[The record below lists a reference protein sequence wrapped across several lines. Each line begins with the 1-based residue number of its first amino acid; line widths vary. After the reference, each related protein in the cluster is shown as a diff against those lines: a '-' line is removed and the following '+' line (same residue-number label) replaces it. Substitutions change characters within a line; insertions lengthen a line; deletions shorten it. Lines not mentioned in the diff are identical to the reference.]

1 MTADNITFAQLLTS
15 ELELTSALHQ
25 LLEQEL
31 AALQE
36 QAMEPLSALQHT
48 KSELLQQ
55 LQHQS
60 QQRLDWMTQ
69 QQLPHS
75 KECLERP
82 DFAAD
87 EQLNQLWQQ
96 LGDGYEKNQQLS
108 RVLGQIVLTARK
120 RSIDLLN
127 ILHGK
132 QNDPHLY
139 NSNGKA
145 SGLNQG
151 LGYTRA

>member
-1 MTADNITFAQLLTS
+1 MTADNMIFAQLLSS

-31 AALQE
+31 AALRE
-36 QAMEPLSALQHT
+36 QAMEPLSALQHE
-48 KSELLQQ
+48 KSQLLKK
-55 LQHQS
+55 LKKQS

-69 QQLPHS
+69 QQLPHT
-75 KECLERP
+75 KACLERP
-82 DFAAD
+82 DFASD
-87 EQLNQLWQQ
+87 DTLQQRWQQ
-96 LGDGYEKNQQLS
+96 LGDSYEKNQQLS
-108 RVLGQIVLTARK
+108 RILNQIVLTARK